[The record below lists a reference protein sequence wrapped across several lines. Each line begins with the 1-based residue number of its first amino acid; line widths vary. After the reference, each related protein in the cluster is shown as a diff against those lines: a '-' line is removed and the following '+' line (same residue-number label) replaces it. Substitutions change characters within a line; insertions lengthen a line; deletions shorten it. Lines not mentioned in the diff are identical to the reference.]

1 MGGINVS
8 RWIMAGVA
16 AGVVV
21 WVLEGAASVLYMD
34 DMTAALEAHG
44 IAMEMSAGILV
55 ASVFV
60 SLIGGLALMF
70 FYAAARPRFGPGPR
84 TAALVAVFFW
94 AGGYL
99 LSLIGYGMLGL
110 YPTRMLVMWAVI
122 GLVEMII
129 AAIVGA
135 WVYREEARS
144 PAPVAAQA

>member
-8 RWIMAGVA
+8 RWIMAGIA

-21 WVLEGAASVLYMD
+21 WLLEGAASVLYMA
-34 DMTAALEAHG
+34 DMTEALEARG
-44 IAMEMSAGILV
+44 IVLEMSAGILV

-60 SLIGGLALMF
+60 SVITGLALMF
-70 FYAAARPRFGPGPR
+70 FYAAARPRFGPGPG
-84 TAALVAVFFW
+84 TAALVAVVFW
-94 AGGYL
+94 AGGYVM
-99 LSLIGYGMLGL
+99 SLIGYGMLGL

-135 WVYREEARS
+135 WIYREDARS
-144 PAPVAAQA
+144 PAAVPA

>member
-8 RWIMAGVA
+8 RWILAGIA

-34 DMTAALEAHG
+34 DMTAALEARG
-44 IAMEMSAGILV
+44 IALEMTAGILV

-60 SLIGGLALMF
+60 SVITGLALMF
-70 FYAAARPRFGPGPR
+70 FYAAARPRFGPGPG
-84 TAALVAVFFW
+84 TAALVAVVFW

-110 YPTRMLVMWAVI
+110 YPTGMLAMWGVI

-129 AAIVGA
+129 AAVVGA
-135 WVYREEARS
+135 WIYREEAE
-144 PAPVAAQA
+144 PAAVAV